1 MKALVEVRVPFEL
14 DRQQIDEVE
23 RGANDSDGQPAK
35 EAARRLGFAEDRAI
49 FEGYTAAGIEG
60 IRQRTSNPVM
70 TFSSDVRDFPDV
82 IAQALSQLRLVG
94 VNGPYSVLLNNDAC
108 TGLSETRTTD
118 IRCCSIS
125 SVS

>member
-1 MKALVEVRVPFEL
+1 
-14 DRQQIDEVE
+14 
-23 RGANDSDGQPAK
+23 
-35 EAARRLGFAEDRAI
+35 
-49 FEGYTAAGIEG
+49 
-60 IRQRTSNPVM
+60 M